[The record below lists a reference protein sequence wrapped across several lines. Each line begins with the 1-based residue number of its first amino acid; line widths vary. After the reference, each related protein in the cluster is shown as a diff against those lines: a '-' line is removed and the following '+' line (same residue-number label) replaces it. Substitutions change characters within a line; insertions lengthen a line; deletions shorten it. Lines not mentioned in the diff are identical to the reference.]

1 MPKAEHQLEIGAPI
15 ERVFDVISDYEHYPE
30 FLPEMREA
38 HVLSRQDGVVVVR
51 FELELVMRL
60 SYTLRLIE
68 DRPHALTW
76 TLEQAK
82 MMSQNSGGWKLAPV
96 DAKRTHATYGLE
108 VKLRGL
114 IPKSVSTRLIGT
126 TLPATME
133 RFKTRAELLAR
144 A

>member
-1 MPKAEHQLEIGAPI
+1 MPKAEHELDIHAPI
-15 ERVFDVISDYEHYPE
+15 ERVFDVISDYEQYPE
-30 FLPEMREA
+30 FLPEMREVR
-38 HVLSRQDGVVVVR
+38 VLSRHDGVAVVQ

-60 SYTLRLIE
+60 SYTLRLTE
-68 DRPHALTW
+68 ERPHALTW

-82 MMSQNSGGWKLAPV
+82 MMSLNSGGWKLTAK

-133 RFKTRAELLAR
+133 RFKARAEALASG
-144 A
+144 